1 MESVLLTVS
10 GEMMPPP
17 EPLCPD
23 VSRCQEES
31 SSSPQ
36 SDDRSERTLELDQ
49 QIPEGE
55 EISSS

>member
-1 MESVLLTVS
+1 MESVLLSAS
-10 GEMMPPP
+10 GEIMPPQ

-31 SSSPQ
+31 SNSPQ
-36 SDDRSERTLELDQ
+36 SDDGSERTLEHDQ

-55 EISSS
+55 EISSG